1 MRGWVFLEGGQGLE
15 VKGRIR
21 EAEGSRESAGVLW
34 GPQKS
39 RRGLGGAT
47 WLCPYSLGLIFPH
60 QEYGKGLNL
69 DFELWFKA
77 I

>member
-47 WLCPYSLGLIFPH
+47 WLNVLTLWASFFPIKNM
-60 QEYGKGLNL
+60 GRG
-69 DFELWFKA
+69 
-77 I
+77 